1 MFFTKLLILFIII
14 PVTELY
20 ILIEVGKR
28 IGSLTTIS
36 IIIFTGILGAYLVK
50 NQGFMIL
57 KKIQNDLNDGIM
69 PGDSLIQG
77 AIILAG
83 GILLLTPG
91 FVTDTVGFIF
101 LIPVSRNVI
110 KKYLLKWLKGK
121 IEKGNVYYKEFSMS
135 QVILEGTLEK

>member
-1 MFFTKLLILFIII
+1 MFFTKLLILFVII

-57 KKIQNDLNDGIM
+57 RKIQHDLNEEIM

-91 FVTDTVGFIF
+91 FVTDILGFIF
-101 LIPVSRNVI
+101 LTPASRNIV

-121 IEKGNVYYKEFSMS
+121 IKEGNIYYKEF
-135 QVILEGTLEK
+135 

>member
-1 MFFTKLLILFIII
+1 MFFTKLLILFVIV

-20 ILIEVGKR
+20 ILIEVGKK
-28 IGSLTTIS
+28 IGSLTTIG
-36 IIIFTGILGAYLVK
+36 IIILTGIIGAYLVK
-50 NQGFMIL
+50 SQGFMIL
-57 KKIQNDLNDGIM
+57 RKIQNDLNEGIM

-91 FVTDTVGFIF
+91 FVTDIAGFIF
-101 LIPVSRNVI
+101 LIPVSRNIV

-121 IEKGNVYYKEFSMS
+121 IKEGNFYYKEF
-135 QVILEGTLEK
+135 

>member
-1 MFFTKLLILFIII
+1 MFFTKLLILFVIV

-20 ILIEVGKR
+20 ILIEVGKK
-28 IGSLTTIS
+28 IGSLTTIG
-36 IIIFTGILGAYLVK
+36 IIILTGIIGAYLVK
-50 NQGFMIL
+50 SQGFMIL
-57 KKIQNDLNDGIM
+57 RKIQNDLNEGIM

-91 FVTDTVGFIF
+91 FVTDILGFIF
-101 LIPVSRNVI
+101 LIPVSRNIV

-121 IEKGNVYYKEFSMS
+121 VKEGNFYFKEF
-135 QVILEGTLEK
+135 

>member
-1 MFFTKLLILFIII
+1 MFFTKLLILFVIV

-20 ILIEVGKR
+20 ILIEVGKK
-28 IGSLTTIS
+28 IGSLTTIG

-50 NQGFMIL
+50 NQGFVIL
-57 KKIQNDLNDGIM
+57 NKIQNDLNEGIM

-77 AIILAG
+77 AIILVG

-91 FVTDTVGFIF
+91 FVTDCIGFIF
-101 LIPVSRNVI
+101 LIPVSRKVV

-121 IEKGNVYYKEFSMS
+121 IKEGNFYYKE
-135 QVILEGTLEK
+135 L

>member
-1 MFFTKLLILFIII
+1 MFFTKLLILFVII

-28 IGSLTTIS
+28 IGSVATIS

-91 FVTDTVGFIF
+91 FVTDILGFIF

-121 IEKGNVYYKEFSMS
+121 IKEGSIYYKEF
-135 QVILEGTLEK
+135 

>member
-1 MFFTKLLILFIII
+1 MFFTKLLILFVIV

-20 ILIEVGKR
+20 ILIEVGKK
-28 IGSLTTIS
+28 IGSLTTIG
-36 IIIFTGILGAYLVK
+36 IIILTGIIGAYLVK
-50 NQGFMIL
+50 SQGFMIL
-57 KKIQNDLNDGIM
+57 RKIQNDLNEGIM

-91 FVTDTVGFIF
+91 FVTDILGFIF
-101 LIPVSRNVI
+101 LIPLSRNIV

-121 IEKGNVYYKEFSMS
+121 IKEGSFYYREF
-135 QVILEGTLEK
+135 

>member
-1 MFFTKLLILFIII
+1 MFFSKLLILFIVV
-14 PVTELY
+14 PVAELY
-20 ILIEVGKR
+20 VLIEVGKK
-28 IGSLTTIS
+28 IGSLTTIG

-50 NQGFMIL
+50 NQGFLIL

-77 AIILAG
+77 AIILVG

-101 LIPVSRNVI
+101 LIPASRNVL

-121 IEKGNVYYKEFSMS
+121 IAEGNIYYNE
-135 QVILEGTLEK
+135 L

>member
-1 MFFTKLLILFIII
+1 MFFSKLLILFIVV
-14 PVTELY
+14 PVAELY
-20 ILIEVGKR
+20 VLIEVGKK
-28 IGSLTTIS
+28 IGSLTTIG

-77 AIILAG
+77 VIILAG

-101 LIPVSRNVI
+101 LIPASRNVI

-121 IEKGNVYYKEFSMS
+121 IEKGNVYYKEF
-135 QVILEGTLEK
+135 

>member
-1 MFFTKLLILFIII
+1 MFFSKLLILFIVV
-14 PVTELY
+14 PVAELY
-20 ILIEVGKR
+20 VLIEVGKK
-28 IGSLTTIS
+28 IGSLTTIG

-77 AIILAG
+77 AIILVG

-91 FVTDTVGFIF
+91 FVTDIAGFIF
-101 LIPVSRNVI
+101 LIPVSRNI
-110 KKYLLKWLKGK
+110 LKKYLLKWLKGK
-121 IEKGNVYYKEFSMS
+121 IVKGSIYYNE
-135 QVILEGTLEK
+135 L

>member
-28 IGSLTTIS
+28 IGSLTTIG

-69 PGDSLIQG
+69 PGDNLIQG

-121 IEKGNVYYKEFSMS
+121 IEEGNVYYKEF
-135 QVILEGTLEK
+135 

>member
-1 MFFTKLLILFIII
+1 MFFSKLLILFIVV
-14 PVTELY
+14 PVAELY
-20 ILIEVGKR
+20 VLIEVGKK
-28 IGSLTTIS
+28 IGSLTTIG

-101 LIPVSRNVI
+101 LIPASRNVI

-121 IEKGNVYYKEFSMS
+121 IEKGNVYYKEF
-135 QVILEGTLEK
+135 

>member
-1 MFFTKLLILFIII
+1 MFFTKLLILFIIV
-14 PVTELY
+14 PVTEIY

-28 IGSLTTIS
+28 IGSLTTIG

-57 KKIQNDLNDGIM
+57 KKIQNDLNEGIM

-91 FVTDTVGFIF
+91 FVTDIVGFTF
-101 LIPVSRNVI
+101 LIPISRNVV

-121 IEKGNVYYKEFSMS
+121 VKEDNIYYKEF
-135 QVILEGTLEK
+135 

>member
-1 MFFTKLLILFIII
+1 MFFTKLLILFVII

-77 AIILAG
+77 VIILAG

-101 LIPVSRNVI
+101 LIPASRNVI

-121 IEKGNVYYKEFSMS
+121 IEKGNVYYKEF
-135 QVILEGTLEK
+135 

>member
-1 MFFTKLLILFIII
+1 MFFTKLLILFVIV

-20 ILIEVGKR
+20 ILIEVGKK
-28 IGSLTTIS
+28 IGSLTTIG
-36 IIIFTGILGAYLVK
+36 IIILTGIIGAYLVK
-50 NQGFMIL
+50 SQGFMIL
-57 KKIQNDLNDGIM
+57 RKIQNDLNEGIM

-91 FVTDTVGFIF
+91 FITDILGFIF
-101 LIPVSRNVI
+101 LIPVSRNIV

-121 IEKGNVYYKEFSMS
+121 IKEGNFYYKEF
-135 QVILEGTLEK
+135 

>member
-1 MFFTKLLILFIII
+1 MFFTKLLILFVII

-28 IGSLTTIS
+28 IGSVATIS

-91 FVTDTVGFIF
+91 FVTDIAGFIF
-101 LIPVSRNVI
+101 LIPVSRNVV

-121 IEKGNVYYKEFSMS
+121 IKEGNFYYKEF
-135 QVILEGTLEK
+135 